1 MVRIYTRSGDEGETG
16 LLFGG
21 RASKTDVR
29 VEAYGSTD
37 HAASAIGF
45 ARSVSDDDFVKGAL
59 LDAQRD
65 LFMIAAELATD
76 LAKRDI
82 LLERFRIVDE
92 THVARLESLI
102 DDLLAR
108 VELPPNFIVPGAS
121 PVSAALDVAR
131 TQTREAERRVV
142 ALREAGG
149 LPNLNVLIYVN
160 RLSDLLF
167 ALARY
172 EDRDLPFEIVTGQRP
187 DSPSDSS
194 EER

>member
-1 MVRIYTRSGDEGETG
+1 MVRIYTRSGDEGDTG

-21 RASKTDVR
+21 RASKADVR

-45 ARSVSDDDFVKGAL
+45 ARSLSEDDFVKGAL

-76 LAKRDI
+76 SSKRDI

-92 THVARLESLI
+92 SHVERLETLI
-102 DDLLAR
+102 DDILSR

-187 DSPSDSS
+187 DSQSDSAG
-194 EER
+194 ER